1 MKHLLIGVLTIF
13 SLAAFAAGEKVL
25 ESSSRKA
32 PDWVY
37 GMASDYIITT
47 AEGSTMEIARTLAMQ
62 AVKERI
68 VSSVA
73 EHVEAE
79 VSMLMKETTT
89 DSDISA
95 YTDFSKQIRSK
106 SADIPFINNISEANV
121 EDYYWEKVQL
131 DKKTIVYRYNIKYPF
146 SSLQIRL
153 IISDFKKYQEELKE
167 KARTLEYQ
175 ISNFASDD
183 FTQYNTVEE
192 MLSAVN
198 KLELFIKSLPQDD
211 TKNSKTCAAIM
222 QNYKK
227 MISSIQVRTIEVTR
241 EYADIELYYGSKRI
255 TYDMAPKMSSN
266 CLTELSYI
274 PKDNC
279 GRITYN
285 FEYGCYEDEQN
296 SLNITY
302 TIIGKKINHTLYIK

>member
-1 MKHLLIGVLTIF
+1 MRHLLIGVLTIF

-95 YTDFSKQIRSK
+95 YTNFSKQIRSK

-274 PKDNC
+274 PKDN
-279 GRITYN
+279 GARITYN

-302 TIIGKKINHTLYIK
+302 TILGKKINHTLYIK

>member
-1 MKHLLIGVLTIF
+1 MKHLLVSVLAIF
-13 SLAAFAAGEKVL
+13 SLAAFAAGEKVI

-73 EHVEAE
+73 EHVESEA
-79 VSMLMKETTT
+79 SMLMQETTT
-89 DSDISA
+89 DTDISA
-95 YTDFSKQIRSK
+95 YTAFSKQIRSK

-121 EDYYWEKVQL
+121 EDYHWEKVQTGK
-131 DKKTIVYRYNIKYPF
+131 DTYVYRYNIKYPF
-146 SSLQIRL
+146 SQLQIRL
-153 IISDFKKYQEELKE
+153 IIDDFKKYQEELKE
-167 KARTLEYQ
+167 KARTIEYQ
-175 ISNFASDD
+175 IAAFSKDD

-198 KLELFIKSLPQDD
+198 KLELFTKSLPQDD
-211 TKNSKTCAAIM
+211 QKNSKTCAAIM

-227 MISSIQVRTIEVTR
+227 MISSIQVRTVEVTR
-241 EYADIELYYGSKRI
+241 EYADIALYFGAKRI
-255 TYDMAPKMSSN
+255 TYDMSPKMNSN

-274 PKDNC
+274 PKDN
-279 GRITYN
+279 GARIAYN
-285 FEYGCYEDEQN
+285 FEYGCYEDDQN
-296 SLNITY
+296 SLDITF
-302 TIIGKKINHTLYIK
+302 TILGKKINHTLYVK

>member
-1 MKHLLIGVLTIF
+1 MKHLLVSVLAIF
-13 SLAAFAAGEKVL
+13 SLAAFAAGEKVI

-79 VSMLMKETTT
+79 VSLLMQETTT
-89 DSDISA
+89 DTDISA
-95 YTDFSKQIRSK
+95 YSNFSKQIRSK

-121 EDYYWEKVQL
+121 EDYYWEKVQK
-131 DKKTIVYRYNIKYPF
+131 DKQTIVYRYNIKYPF

-153 IISDFKKYQEELKE
+153 IIDDFKKYQAELKE

-175 ISNFASDD
+175 IAAFSNDD
-183 FTQYNTVEE
+183 FTQYYTVEE
-192 MLSAVN
+192 MLSAIN
-198 KLELFIKSLPQDD
+198 KLELFTKSLPQDD
-211 TKNSKTCAAIM
+211 QKNSKTCAAIM

-241 EYADIELYYGSKRI
+241 EYADVALYYGTKRI
-255 TYDMAPKMSSN
+255 TYDVAPKMNSN

-274 PKDNC
+274 PSDDS

-296 SLNITY
+296 TLSITY
-302 TIIGKKINHTLYIK
+302 TIVGKKINHTIYVK

>member
-1 MKHLLIGVLTIF
+1 MKHLLVSVLAIF
-13 SLAAFAAGEKVL
+13 SLAAFAAGEKVI

-73 EHVEAE
+73 EHVESEA
-79 VSMLMKETTT
+79 SMLMQETTT
-89 DSDISA
+89 DTDISA
-95 YTDFSKQIRSK
+95 YTAFSKQIRSK

-121 EDYYWEKVQL
+121 EDYYWEKVQTGK
-131 DKKTIVYRYNIKYPF
+131 DTYVYRYNIKYPF
-146 SSLQIRL
+146 SQLQIRL
-153 IISDFKKYQEELKE
+153 IIDDFKKYQEELKE
-167 KARTLEYQ
+167 KARTIEYQ
-175 ISNFASDD
+175 IAAFSKDD

-198 KLELFIKSLPQDD
+198 KLELFTKSLPQDD
-211 TKNSKTCAAIM
+211 QKNSKTCAAIM

-227 MISSIQVRTIEVTR
+227 MISSIQVRTVEVTR

-255 TYDMAPKMSSN
+255 TYDMSPKMSSN

-274 PKDNC
+274 PKDN
-279 GRITYN
+279 GARITYN

-296 SLNITY
+296 SLSITY
-302 TIIGKKINHTLYIK
+302 TILGKKINHTLYIK

>member
-1 MKHLLIGVLTIF
+1 MKHLLVSVLAIF
-13 SLAAFAAGEKVL
+13 SLAAFAAGEKVI

-37 GMASDYIITT
+37 GMANDYIITT

-79 VSMLMKETTT
+79 VSLLMQETTT
-89 DSDISA
+89 DTDISA
-95 YTDFSKQIRSK
+95 YSNFSKQIRSK

-121 EDYYWEKVQL
+121 EDYYWEKVQK
-131 DKKTIVYRYNIKYPF
+131 DKQTIVYRYNIKYPF

-153 IISDFKKYQEELKE
+153 IIDDFKKYQAELKE

-175 ISNFASDD
+175 IAAFSNDD
-183 FTQYNTVEE
+183 FTQYYTVEE
-192 MLSAVN
+192 MLSAIN
-198 KLELFIKSLPQDD
+198 KLELFTKSLPQDD
-211 TKNSKTCAAIM
+211 QKNSKTCAAIM

-241 EYADIELYYGSKRI
+241 EYADVALYYGTKRI
-255 TYDMAPKMSSN
+255 TYDVAPKMNSN

-274 PKDNC
+274 PSDDS

-296 SLNITY
+296 TLSITY
-302 TIIGKKINHTLYIK
+302 TIVGKKINHTIYVK

>member
-1 MKHLLIGVLTIF
+1 MKHLLVSVLAIF
-13 SLAAFAAGEKVL
+13 SLAVFAAGEKVI

-37 GMASDYIITT
+37 GMAKHYIITT
-47 AEGSTMEIARTLAMQ
+47 AEGSKMEIARTLAMQ

-79 VSMLMKETTT
+79 VSLLMQETTT
-89 DSDISA
+89 DTDISA
-95 YTDFSKQIRSK
+95 YSNFSKQIRSK

-121 EDYYWEKVQL
+121 EDYYWEKVQK
-131 DKKTIVYRYNIKYPF
+131 DKQTIVYRYNIKYPF

-153 IISDFKKYQEELKE
+153 IISDFKKYQAELKE

-175 ISNFASDD
+175 IAAFSNDD

-192 MLSAVN
+192 MLSAIN
-198 KLELFIKSLPQDD
+198 KLELFTKSLPQDD
-211 TKNSKTCAAIM
+211 QKNSKTCAAIM

-241 EYADIELYYGSKRI
+241 EYADVALYYGTKRI
-255 TYDMAPKMSSN
+255 TYDVAPKMNSN

-274 PKDNC
+274 PSDDS

-296 SLNITY
+296 TLSITY
-302 TIIGKKINHTLYIK
+302 TIVGKKINHTIYVK

>member
-1 MKHLLIGVLTIF
+1 MRHLLISVLTIF
-13 SLAAFAAGEKVL
+13 SLAAFAAGEKVI

-79 VSMLMKETTT
+79 VSLLMQETTT
-89 DSDISA
+89 DTDISA
-95 YTDFSKQIRSK
+95 YSNFSKQIRSK

-121 EDYYWEKVQL
+121 EDYYWEKVQK

-153 IISDFKKYQEELKE
+153 IISDFKKYQAELKE

-175 ISNFASDD
+175 ISVFSSDD
-183 FTQYNTVEE
+183 FTQYNSVEE
-192 MLSAVN
+192 MLSAIN
-198 KLELFIKSLPQDD
+198 KLELFTKSLPQDD
-211 TKNSKTCAAIM
+211 QKNSKTCAAIM

-227 MISSIQVRTIEVTR
+227 MISSIQVRTVEVTR
-241 EYADIELYYGSKRI
+241 EYADIELYFGSKRI
-255 TYDMAPKMSSN
+255 TYDMSPKMNSN
-266 CLTELSYI
+266 CLTELSYM
-274 PKDNC
+274 PKDN
-279 GRITYN
+279 GARITYN

-296 SLNITY
+296 NLNITY
-302 TIIGKKINHTLYIK
+302 TILGKKINHTLYIK